1 MCHPQP
7 TSGGTGV
14 DEDFGSL
21 QVAASP
27 VGLLLQ
33 DISLD
38 CETSRFA
45 RIHYFKPCDGWPREQ
60 VMVCMYVPLKSF
72 FSFSFL

>member
-7 TSGGTGV
+7 TSGGIGV

-21 QVAASP
+21 QVVTSL

-33 DISLD
+33 DISVSLN
-38 CETSRFA
+38 
-45 RIHYFKPCDGWPREQ
+45 Q
-60 VMVCMYVPLKSF
+60 LKYLLLNWNCLGIFNSI
-72 FSFSFL
+72 SV